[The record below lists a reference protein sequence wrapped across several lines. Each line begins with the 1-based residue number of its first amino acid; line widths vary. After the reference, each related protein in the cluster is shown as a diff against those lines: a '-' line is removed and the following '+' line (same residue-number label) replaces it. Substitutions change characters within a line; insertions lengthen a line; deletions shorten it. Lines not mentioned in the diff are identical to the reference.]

1 MDKTRKL
8 HPAGN
13 DYIIKQLLEYG
24 WRRAFIV
31 FGIILLFAV
40 LPVVL
45 SLFSGTFNNN
55 QLNIDAVSDYSYFAM
70 YFILLPF
77 FVIFIPIYLHGL
89 EEAINTLRGSS
100 IIRLSEEDYEI
111 VIRYSNN
118 LFGNKAVTLSPYL
131 IAILLTIFT
140 TINYNLAGHNNWDSS
155 SLQDI
160 SFISLL
166 AIFIKYLF
174 YFFFFALLLRIVLTY
189 FVINKFLNGNVDV
202 QPLNPDNCGGLS
214 PLGEFALR
222 ISWAGI
228 GIGIPL
234 VILIYA
240 NYYNKIPQYELY
252 NTMNIISY
260 VIAMTIVFFLPLLG
274 ARKSMLQ
281 AKNYELKKI
290 NDIFQKEREIS
301 LINLDKNRL
310 PSEIEISNLE
320 NLIKLHN
327 IAKSMPVWPFN
338 LKNIVRFLSSVLWP
352 VLLILI
358 EHIVG
363 KILI

>member
-1 MDKTRKL
+1 
-8 HPAGN
+8 
-13 DYIIKQLLEYG
+13 
-24 WRRAFIV
+24 
-31 FGIILLFAV
+31 
-40 LPVVL
+40 
-45 SLFSGTFNNN
+45 
-55 QLNIDAVSDYSYFAM
+55 
-70 YFILLPF
+70 
-77 FVIFIPIYLHGL
+77 
-89 EEAINTLRGSS
+89 
-100 IIRLSEEDYEI
+100 
-111 VIRYSNN
+111 
-118 LFGNKAVTLSPYL
+118 
-131 IAILLTIFT
+131 
-140 TINYNLAGHNNWDSS
+140 
-155 SLQDI
+155 
-160 SFISLL
+160 
-166 AIFIKYLF
+166 
-174 YFFFFALLLRIVLTY
+174 
-189 FVINKFLNGNVDV
+189 
-202 QPLNPDNCGGLS
+202 
-214 PLGEFALR
+214 
-222 ISWAGI
+222 
-228 GIGIPL
+228 L

-281 AKNYELKKI
+281 AKNNELKKI

-301 LINLDKNRL
+301 LINIDNNRL